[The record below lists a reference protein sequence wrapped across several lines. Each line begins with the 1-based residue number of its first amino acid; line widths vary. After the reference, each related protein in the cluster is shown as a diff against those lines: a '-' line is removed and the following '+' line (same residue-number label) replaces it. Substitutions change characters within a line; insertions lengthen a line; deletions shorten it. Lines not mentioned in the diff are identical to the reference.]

1 MSFLRS
7 NPGIQSNGYTSK
19 LLCIGLLLQGLA
31 GCSDNNAKLP
41 GVGQPFPM
49 SVLKQLENVRGEKV
63 DFSNKTL
70 LINFWATWCTP
81 CRSEMP
87 DLQRLVDSLDS
98 ERFAVIGIS
107 VDDDIN
113 LVREFLL
120 QHKIRFPIFQDAD
133 LRLAAD
139 LLGIETYP
147 DTFIVSPQGT
157 ITKRINGIIRWDQ
170 NNIESVFE
178 SARLIDSATLNY
190 ASNG

>member
-7 NPGIQSNGYTSK
+7 NLSIQRSGYTSK
-19 LLCIGLLLQGLA
+19 LLCIGLLLQGLT

-41 GVGQPFPM
+41 GVGQPFPL
-49 SVLKQLENVRGEKV
+49 SVLRQLENVDGEKI

-87 DLQRLVDSLDS
+87 DLQRLTDSLDP
-98 ERFAVIGIS
+98 ERFVVIGIS

-120 QHKIRFPIFQDAD
+120 QHQIRFPIFQDAQS
-133 LRLAAD
+133 RLAID

-157 ITKRINGIIRWDQ
+157 ITKRINGVIHWDQ
-170 NNIESVFE
+170 DNIESVFE
-178 SARLIDSATLNY
+178 SANLNDSMT
-190 ASNG
+190 SNHAMNG

>member
-7 NPGIQSNGYTSK
+7 NPGIQRNGYASK
-19 LLCIGLLLQGLA
+19 LLCLGLLLQGLA
-31 GCSDNNAKLP
+31 GCSDNNVKLL
-41 GVGQPFPM
+41 GVGQPFPL
-49 SVLKQLENVRGEKV
+49 SALKQLENVHGEKV

-87 DLQRLVDSLDS
+87 DLQRLIDSLDPD
-98 ERFAVIGIS
+98 RFAVIGIS

-120 QHKIRFPIFQDAD
+120 QHQIRFPIFQDTES
-133 LRLAAD
+133 RLAVD
-139 LLGIETYP
+139 LLGIEAFP

-157 ITKRINGIIRWDQ
+157 ITKRISGIIRWDQ

-178 SARLIDSATLNY
+178 SARLIGSTIPTTL
-190 ASNG
+190 

>member
-7 NPGIQSNGYTSK
+7 NPGIQRNGYTSK
-19 LLCIGLLLQGLA
+19 LLCIGLLLQGLT
-31 GCSDNNAKLP
+31 GCSDNNTKLP
-41 GVGQPFPM
+41 GVGQPFPL
-49 SVLKQLENVRGEKV
+49 SALKQLENVRGEKV

-87 DLQRLVDSLDS
+87 DLQRLTDSLDP
-98 ERFAVIGIS
+98 ERFAIIGIS

-170 NNIESVFE
+170 NNIERIFE
-178 SARLIDSATLNY
+178 SSNLNNPLI
-190 ASNG
+190 SNHAMNG

>member
-87 DLQRLVDSLDS
+87 DLQRLTDSLDPQ
-98 ERFAVIGIS
+98 RYAVIGVS

-113 LVREFLL
+113 LVREFML
-120 QHKIRFPIFQDAD
+120 QHQIRFPILQDRD
-133 LRLAAD
+133 LRLAVE

-147 DTFIVSPQGT
+147 ETFIVSPQGT
-157 ITKRINGIIRWDQ
+157 ITKRIIGIIRWDQ
-170 NNIESVFE
+170 NNVESVFE
-178 SARLIDSATLNY
+178 STRQTGSAPPNDTLN
-190 ASNG
+190 G

>member
-7 NPGIQSNGYTSK
+7 NFSIQHNGYTSK
-19 LLCIGLLLQGLA
+19 LVCIGLLLQGLS
-31 GCSDNNAKLP
+31 GCSDNSIKFP
-41 GVGQPFPM
+41 VVGQAFPL
-49 SVLKQLENVRGEKV
+49 SALKQLENVRGEKV

-87 DLQRLVDSLDS
+87 DLQQLNDSLDQ
-98 ERFAVIGIS
+98 ERYAVIGIS

-120 QHKIRFPIFQDAD
+120 QHKIRFPIFQDTD
-133 LRLAAD
+133 FRLATE

-157 ITKRINGIIRWDQ
+157 ITKRISGIIRWDQ

-178 SARLIDSATLNY
+178 SARLIDSGTLNY
-190 ASNG
+190 TLNG